1 MKPSTQ
7 KLGLPVAIRCQSRVE
22 PILASVGEFD
32 RAKLGPNFSLKRI
45 RSTFNPAGVCK
56 YFVSSFSISDGSC
69 ERLTGFRE
77 KNYDDIRAKLKV
89 DDRRLQSLING
100 ESYGIGELELVRM
113 LGLEYGRVGSGARHA
128 PESRRKRSSP
138 FRNLGQTSLD
148 HLSRSRPGRAKR
160 TLAMAFFGSMPRST
174 KSRAAIVPA
183 RPSPPRQW
191 TNTSSLRR
199 RIERNS
205 SAATSQ
211 ACSNFS
217 LELTRQRLEDET
229 TTYFGAIFPR
239 RDLQPLS
246 SITSSGCELAP
257 KSGPF

>member
-1 MKPSTQ
+1 MALANSNWCACWALSTVVLVAGHAMLRSHVVKGHLPSAT
-7 KLGLPVAIRCQSRVE
+7 S
-22 PILASVGEFD
+22 
-32 RAKLGPNFSLKRI
+32 
-45 RSTFNPAGVCK
+45 
-56 YFVSSFSISDGSC
+56 
-69 ERLTGFRE
+69 
-77 KNYDDIRAKLKV
+77 
-89 DDRRLQSLING
+89 
-100 ESYGIGELELVRM
+100 
-113 LGLEYGRVGSGARHA
+113 
-128 PESRRKRSSP
+128 
-138 FRNLGQTSLD
+138 GQTSLD

-246 SITSSGCELAP
+246 SITSSGV
-257 KSGPF
+257 SRRQSRDHFDRQQSIGSI